1 MNQKQ
6 VFLYDE
12 NRLFVG
18 SQFIAESEKLIQS
31 TDVPPPELGENE
43 VAVYAGNGRWI
54 KRENT
59 TQKIVTFKLTK
70 LEVQS
75 LTTDDTIRVGL
86 GGIVW
91 LPINQPFSIK
101 TTAEGIPDSQLM
113 VMVERVVD
121 GSKAV
126 DDIRL
131 LADIKDGQ
139 VTMKGVFKVSG
150 NYLLR
155 ASRVNEG
162 LERIGAPFR
171 LDFKTV
177 EFDAY
182 EQVELEK
189 G

>member
-1 MNQKQ
+1 MFN
-6 VFLYDE
+6 YAHIE
-12 NRLFVG
+12 NNKVIGIYSFD
-18 SQFIAESEKLIQS
+18 
-31 TDVPPPELGENE
+31 T
-43 VAVYAGNGRWI
+43 
-54 KRENT
+54 
-59 TQKIVTFKLTK
+59 
-70 LEVQS
+70 EVQS
-75 LTTDDTIRVGL
+75 DEYVLIDDTRPNLHDTYDHTTGLFAKEQAAVLEKPQIQVVSLGQIAISDEANTGLVEKGL
-86 GGIVW
+86 GDITW
-91 LPINQPFSIK
+91 LPINLPFSMK
-101 TTAEGIPDSQLM
+101 TTAEGLPDGRLM
-113 VMVERVVD
+113 LMVERVVD

-131 LADIKDGQ
+131 LADIKEGQ

>member
-12 NRLFVG
+12 NRQFVG
-18 SQFIAESEKLIQS
+18 SKFIAESEKLIQS

-59 TQKIVTFKLTK
+59 TQKIVTVKLTK
-70 LEVQS
+70 PEVQS
-75 LTTDDTIRVGL
+75 LTIDDTIRVGL

-101 TTAEGIPDSQLM
+101 TTAVGIPDSQLM
-113 VMVERVVD
+113 VMIERVVD

-126 DDIRL
+126 DDVRV
-131 LADIKDGQ
+131 LAEIKDGK
-139 VTMKGVFKVSG
+139 VTIDGVFKVSG

-155 ASRVNEG
+155 ASRLNEG
-162 LERIGAPFR
+162 LERIKAPFR
-171 LDFKTV
+171 LMFDTV

-182 EQVELEK
+182 EDLNVS
-189 G
+189 